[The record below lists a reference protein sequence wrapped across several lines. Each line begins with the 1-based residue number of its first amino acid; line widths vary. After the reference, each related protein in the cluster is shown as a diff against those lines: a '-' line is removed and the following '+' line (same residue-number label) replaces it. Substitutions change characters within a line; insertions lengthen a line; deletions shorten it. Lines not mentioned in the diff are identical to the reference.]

1 MTSAPMS
8 ASICAAQGPR
18 TTLVSSS
25 ILSPLSGPDILF
37 DIPTI
42 SRNRGRDSVIAVTQN
57 Q

>member
-42 SRNRGRDSVIAVTQN
+42 SRDRGRDRGNADTQN